1 MKPKGLLLDLDGTIY
16 QGKSLIPGA
25 LEAIVILR
33 RAGVP
38 FRFITNTTRMTKKNI
53 VKMLGDMGFSVFP
66 KDIFTAPCVAA
77 NYCKNRGYKKILL
90 AVPDTE
96 MEADFSYFQL
106 VDHNPEAVVLGD
118 MGEKFTFDLINNLFN
133 HLLGGAELIAMHKN
147 RYWKSSC
154 GYMLDVGAFVSALE
168 FSSGKYATVIGKP
181 NPNLFLLASLEW
193 DLSAD
198 EILVVGDDIESDVGG
213 ALNSGM
219 RSVLVKTGKFRNEN
233 LQRYDIKPNYIID
246 SIADL
251 PSILGL
257 T

>member
-1 MKPKGLLLDLDGTIY
+1 MKLGGILLDLDGTVY
-16 QGKSLIPGA
+16 EGKSLVPGA
-25 LEAIVILR
+25 LKSLAFLNHSKI
-33 RAGVP
+33 P
-38 FRFITNTTRMTKKNI
+38 YRFITNTTRMTKKAL
-53 VKMLGDMGFSVFP
+53 VKMLGDMDFSVFP
-66 KDIFTAPCVAA
+66 KDIFTAAYATA
-77 NYCKNRGYKKILL
+77 NYCKNMGYKKILL
-90 AVPDTE
+90 TVPDKE
-96 MEADFSYFQL
+96 IEEDFSSFQL

-168 FSSGKYATVIGKP
+168 FASGKYATVIGKP
-181 NPNLFLLASLEW
+181 NPNLFVLASLEW

-219 RSVLVKTGKFRNEN
+219 RSVLVKTGKFRDEN